1 MSADQIE
8 ALLHTLVLE
17 TLLALWLTRRW
28 PAEARPSWR
37 QVAMIALSASLITH
51 PLLYSLVRWRPE
63 MWSWHTRLAVWE
75 SVVVLAE
82 TLVYWRGLRC
92 GLGRAFGLSLAC
104 NALSLFLPMAVR
116 ALR

>member
-1 MSADQIE
+1 MHPDQLQ

-28 PAEARPSWR
+28 PAGERPDR
-37 QVAMIALSASLITH
+37 RTVAMIALSASLITH
-51 PLLYSLVRWRPE
+51 PLLFSLVRWRPE
-63 MWSWHTRLAVWE
+63 LWSWHIRLAVWE

-92 GLGRAFGLSLAC
+92 GAGRALGLSLAC

-116 ALR
+116 ALW